1 MFNLQIICVGKY
13 KESYW
18 SEAETEYL
26 KRLKPYAKIEILEI
40 SEEQFNDSSDKE
52 KIKKIEAEKILKQ
65 TRNSNIIVALHE
77 RGKEFTSQKLAEWLE
92 ENSRR
97 GEQIVF
103 ILGGPLGLHNS
114 LLEKS
119 TNKLSLSKL
128 TFPHQMARVILLEQI
143 YRAGTIVNNKTYHY

>member
-13 KESYW
+13 KEAYW
-18 SEAETEYL
+18 KTAEAEYL

-40 SEEQFNDSSDKE
+40 SEEQFNDSSDRE
-52 KIKKIEAEKILKQ
+52 KIKKIEAEKILKHVP
-65 TRNSNIIVALHE
+65 SNNIMVALHE
-77 RGKEFTSQKLAEWLE
+77 RGKEFTSHELAKWLE
-92 ENSRR
+92 ENSTR

-103 ILGGPLGLHNS
+103 IFGGPLGLHES

-143 YRAGTIVNNKTYHY
+143 YRAGTILSNKTYHY